1 MYRIF
6 LVEDDE
12 TIAKLVRRHLEKWDY
27 DVHVVQKF
35 DAVMS
40 EFASFDPQLVLMD
53 IGLPF
58 YNGYHWCTEIRRV
71 SKVPVVFLSSAAD
84 NMNIVMAV
92 SMGADDFIAKPFDLD
107 VLTVKIQAIIRRCY
121 DFGANNSVLE
131 HNGAMLNISDATI
144 TYDDKRLELTKN
156 ELKILQTLFDNKERI
171 VSRSLLMEKLWE
183 SDAYVDE
190 NTLSVNVNRLRKKL
204 DSIGLESF
212 IVTKKGLGYRL
223 GWEVMA
229 KIQNKPHL
237 TNFIKQNYIWIL
249 MIVTMSCIHLLYM
262 YLIGARKQ
270 DLVYAAVLDAIL
282 LLITVLVGFFRY
294 SSKVKALSNALKRPV
309 EEQAQLPEATDDVE
323 ILYHG
328 LLENQSI
335 ARSESESSAAIRQSQ
350 MRDYYSMWVHQI
362 KTPISAM
369 KLLLEAEREE
379 LGQLICDDEQSQCQT
394 ADRTGG
400 NIGAAGLNAA
410 LKQQAVLT
418 ELSDNMDSLE
428 DELFRIEEYVSMA
441 LQYQRV
447 SSTENDFVLEKVS
460 VDGVIRDTIK
470 KYAKI
475 MIRRHIGINYSGT
488 GQKVYTDGKW
498 LAFMLEQILS
508 NAIKYTPH
516 GVVTIETAEEK
527 DRFFITIKD
536 TGIGIK
542 AEDLPRVFEKGYT
555 GYNGHADKKATGIGL
570 YLCRQMADKL
580 GHTIRMESEIGK
592 GTKVWI
598 GFDLDYADV
607 RD

>member
-1 MYRIF
+1 M
-6 LVEDDE
+6 
-12 TIAKLVRRHLEKWDY
+12 
-27 DVHVVQKF
+27 
-35 DAVMS
+35 
-40 EFASFDPQLVLMD
+40 
-53 IGLPF
+53 
-58 YNGYHWCTEIRRV
+58 
-71 SKVPVVFLSSAAD
+71 
-84 NMNIVMAV
+84 
-92 SMGADDFIAKPFDLD
+92 
-107 VLTVKIQAIIRRCY
+107 
-121 DFGANNSVLE
+121 
-131 HNGAMLNISDATI
+131 
-144 TYDDKRLELTKN
+144 
-156 ELKILQTLFDNKERI
+156 
-171 VSRSLLMEKLWE
+171 
-183 SDAYVDE
+183 
-190 NTLSVNVNRLRKKL
+190 
-204 DSIGLESF
+204 
-212 IVTKKGLGYRL
+212 
-223 GWEVMA
+223 
-229 KIQNKPHL
+229 
-237 TNFIKQNYIWIL
+237 
-249 MIVTMSCIHLLYM
+249 
-262 YLIGARKQ
+262 
-270 DLVYAAVLDAIL
+270 
-282 LLITVLVGFFRY
+282 
-294 SSKVKALSNALKRPV
+294 
-309 EEQAQLPEATDDVE
+309 
-323 ILYHG
+323 
-328 LLENQSI
+328 
-335 ARSESESSAAIRQSQ
+335 
-350 MRDYYSMWVHQI
+350 VHQI

-379 LGQLICDDEQSQCQT
+379 LGQLICDDEQSQCHIGNM
-394 ADRTGG
+394 TGG

-418 ELSDNMDSLE
+418 ELSDNMDSFE

-488 GQKVYTDGKW
+488 GQEVYTDGKW

-598 GFDLDYADV
+598 GFDLDYADT

>member
-1 MYRIF
+1 
-6 LVEDDE
+6 
-12 TIAKLVRRHLEKWDY
+12 
-27 DVHVVQKF
+27 
-35 DAVMS
+35 
-40 EFASFDPQLVLMD
+40 
-53 IGLPF
+53 
-58 YNGYHWCTEIRRV
+58 
-71 SKVPVVFLSSAAD
+71 
-84 NMNIVMAV
+84 
-92 SMGADDFIAKPFDLD
+92 
-107 VLTVKIQAIIRRCY
+107 
-121 DFGANNSVLE
+121 
-131 HNGAMLNISDATI
+131 
-144 TYDDKRLELTKN
+144 
-156 ELKILQTLFDNKERI
+156 
-171 VSRSLLMEKLWE
+171 
-183 SDAYVDE
+183 
-190 NTLSVNVNRLRKKL
+190 
-204 DSIGLESF
+204 
-212 IVTKKGLGYRL
+212 
-223 GWEVMA
+223 
-229 KIQNKPHL
+229 
-237 TNFIKQNYIWIL
+237 

-270 DLVYAAVLDAIL
+270 DVVYAAVLDAMIII
-282 LLITVLVGFFRY
+282 ITVLAGFWGY
-294 SSKVKALSNALKRPV
+294 SSKVKALSNALERPV
-309 EEQAQLPEATDDVE
+309 EEQAQLPEAADDVE
-323 ILYHG
+323 MLYHR

-379 LGQLICDDEQSQCQT
+379 LGQLMCDDEQSQC
-394 ADRTGG
+394 
-400 NIGAAGLNAA
+400 L
-410 LKQQAVLT
+410 
-418 ELSDNMDSLE
+418 LSDNMDSFE

-475 MIRRHIGINYSGT
+475 MIRRHIGMNYSGT
-488 GQKVYTDGKW
+488 VQEVYTDGKW
-498 LAFMLEQILS
+498 LAFILEQLLS
-508 NAIKYTPH
+508 NAIKYTPQ
-516 GVVTIETAEEK
+516 GGVTIETAEEK

-598 GFDLDYADV
+598 GFDLDYADT

>member
-1 MYRIF
+1 
-6 LVEDDE
+6 
-12 TIAKLVRRHLEKWDY
+12 
-27 DVHVVQKF
+27 
-35 DAVMS
+35 
-40 EFASFDPQLVLMD
+40 
-53 IGLPF
+53 
-58 YNGYHWCTEIRRV
+58 
-71 SKVPVVFLSSAAD
+71 
-84 NMNIVMAV
+84 
-92 SMGADDFIAKPFDLD
+92 
-107 VLTVKIQAIIRRCY
+107 
-121 DFGANNSVLE
+121 
-131 HNGAMLNISDATI
+131 
-144 TYDDKRLELTKN
+144 
-156 ELKILQTLFDNKERI
+156 
-171 VSRSLLMEKLWE
+171 
-183 SDAYVDE
+183 
-190 NTLSVNVNRLRKKL
+190 
-204 DSIGLESF
+204 
-212 IVTKKGLGYRL
+212 
-223 GWEVMA
+223 MA

-262 YLIGARKQ
+262 YLIGASKQ
-270 DLVYAAVLDAIL
+270 DVVYAAVLDAIL

-294 SSKVKALSNALKRPV
+294 SSKVKALSNALERPV

-323 ILYHG
+323 MLYHR

-335 ARSESESSAAIRQSQ
+335 ARNESESSAAIRQSQ

-379 LGQLICDDEQSQCQT
+379 LGQLMCDDEQSQC
-394 ADRTGG
+394 
-400 NIGAAGLNAA
+400 L
-410 LKQQAVLT
+410 
-418 ELSDNMDSLE
+418 LSDNMDSFE

-470 KYAKI
+470 KYAKV
-475 MIRRHIGINYSGT
+475 MIRRHIGMNYSGT
-488 GQKVYTDGKW
+488 VQEVYTDGKW

-508 NAIKYTPH
+508 NAIKYTPQ

-598 GFDLDYADV
+598 GVDLDYADT

>member
-1 MYRIF
+1 
-6 LVEDDE
+6 
-12 TIAKLVRRHLEKWDY
+12 
-27 DVHVVQKF
+27 
-35 DAVMS
+35 
-40 EFASFDPQLVLMD
+40 
-53 IGLPF
+53 
-58 YNGYHWCTEIRRV
+58 
-71 SKVPVVFLSSAAD
+71 
-84 NMNIVMAV
+84 
-92 SMGADDFIAKPFDLD
+92 
-107 VLTVKIQAIIRRCY
+107 
-121 DFGANNSVLE
+121 
-131 HNGAMLNISDATI
+131 
-144 TYDDKRLELTKN
+144 
-156 ELKILQTLFDNKERI
+156 
-171 VSRSLLMEKLWE
+171 
-183 SDAYVDE
+183 
-190 NTLSVNVNRLRKKL
+190 
-204 DSIGLESF
+204 
-212 IVTKKGLGYRL
+212 
-223 GWEVMA
+223 MA
-229 KIQNKPHL
+229 KTQNKPHL

-270 DLVYAAVLDAIL
+270 DVVYAAVLDAMIII
-282 LLITVLVGFFRY
+282 ITVLAGFLGY
-294 SSKVKALSNALKRPV
+294 SSKVKALSNALERPV
-309 EEQAQLPEATDDVE
+309 EEQAQLPEAADDVE
-323 ILYHG
+323 MLYHR

-379 LGQLICDDEQSQCQT
+379 LGQLICDDEQSQC
-394 ADRTGG
+394 
-400 NIGAAGLNAA
+400 L
-410 LKQQAVLT
+410 
-418 ELSDNMDSLE
+418 LSDNMDSFE

-475 MIRRHIGINYSGT
+475 MIRRHIGMNYSGT
-488 GQKVYTDGKW
+488 VQEVYTDGKW
-498 LAFMLEQILS
+498 LAFILEQLLS
-508 NAIKYTPH
+508 NAIKYTPQ

-542 AEDLPRVFEKGYT
+542 AEDLTRVFEKGYT

-598 GFDLDYADV
+598 GFDLDYSDV

>member
-1 MYRIF
+1 
-6 LVEDDE
+6 
-12 TIAKLVRRHLEKWDY
+12 
-27 DVHVVQKF
+27 
-35 DAVMS
+35 
-40 EFASFDPQLVLMD
+40 
-53 IGLPF
+53 
-58 YNGYHWCTEIRRV
+58 
-71 SKVPVVFLSSAAD
+71 
-84 NMNIVMAV
+84 
-92 SMGADDFIAKPFDLD
+92 
-107 VLTVKIQAIIRRCY
+107 
-121 DFGANNSVLE
+121 
-131 HNGAMLNISDATI
+131 
-144 TYDDKRLELTKN
+144 
-156 ELKILQTLFDNKERI
+156 
-171 VSRSLLMEKLWE
+171 
-183 SDAYVDE
+183 
-190 NTLSVNVNRLRKKL
+190 
-204 DSIGLESF
+204 
-212 IVTKKGLGYRL
+212 
-223 GWEVMA
+223 MA
-229 KIQNKPHL
+229 KTQNKPHL

-270 DLVYAAVLDAIL
+270 DVVYAAVLDAMIII
-282 LLITVLVGFFRY
+282 ITVLAGFLGY
-294 SSKVKALSNALKRPV
+294 SSKVKALSNALERPV
-309 EEQAQLPEATDDVE
+309 EEQAQLPEAADDVE
-323 ILYHG
+323 MLYHR

-335 ARSESESSAAIRQSQ
+335 ARCESERSAAIRQSQ

-379 LGQLICDDEQSQCQT
+379 LGQLICDDEQSQC
-394 ADRTGG
+394 
-400 NIGAAGLNAA
+400 L
-410 LKQQAVLT
+410 LP
-418 ELSDNMDSLE
+418 DNMDSFE

-475 MIRRHIGINYSGT
+475 MIRRHIGMNYSGT
-488 GQKVYTDGKW
+488 GQEVYTDGKW

-508 NAIKYTPH
+508 NAIKYTPQ
-516 GVVTIETAEEK
+516 GFVTIETAEEK

-598 GFDLDYADV
+598 GFDLDYADT

>member
-1 MYRIF
+1 
-6 LVEDDE
+6 
-12 TIAKLVRRHLEKWDY
+12 
-27 DVHVVQKF
+27 
-35 DAVMS
+35 
-40 EFASFDPQLVLMD
+40 
-53 IGLPF
+53 
-58 YNGYHWCTEIRRV
+58 
-71 SKVPVVFLSSAAD
+71 
-84 NMNIVMAV
+84 
-92 SMGADDFIAKPFDLD
+92 
-107 VLTVKIQAIIRRCY
+107 
-121 DFGANNSVLE
+121 
-131 HNGAMLNISDATI
+131 
-144 TYDDKRLELTKN
+144 
-156 ELKILQTLFDNKERI
+156 
-171 VSRSLLMEKLWE
+171 
-183 SDAYVDE
+183 
-190 NTLSVNVNRLRKKL
+190 
-204 DSIGLESF
+204 
-212 IVTKKGLGYRL
+212 
-223 GWEVMA
+223 
-229 KIQNKPHL
+229 
-237 TNFIKQNYIWIL
+237 

-270 DLVYAAVLDAIL
+270 DVVYAAVLDAIL

-309 EEQAQLPEATDDVE
+309 EERAQLPEATDDVE
-323 ILYHG
+323 ILYHR

-379 LGQLICDDEQSQCQT
+379 LGLLICDEEQSQY
-394 ADRTGG
+394 
-400 NIGAAGLNAA
+400 L
-410 LKQQAVLT
+410 
-418 ELSDNMDSLE
+418 LSDNMDSFE

-475 MIRRHIGINYSGT
+475 MIRRHIGMNYSGT
-488 GQKVYTDGKW
+488 VQEVYTDGKW
-498 LAFMLEQILS
+498 LAFILEQLLS
-508 NAIKYTPH
+508 NAIKYTPQ
-516 GVVTIETAEEK
+516 GFVKIETAK
-527 DRFFITIKD
+527 KANLFFITIKD

-580 GHTIRMESEIGK
+580 GHTIRIESEIGK

-598 GFDLDYADV
+598 GFDLDYADT

>member
-1 MYRIF
+1 
-6 LVEDDE
+6 
-12 TIAKLVRRHLEKWDY
+12 
-27 DVHVVQKF
+27 
-35 DAVMS
+35 
-40 EFASFDPQLVLMD
+40 
-53 IGLPF
+53 
-58 YNGYHWCTEIRRV
+58 
-71 SKVPVVFLSSAAD
+71 
-84 NMNIVMAV
+84 
-92 SMGADDFIAKPFDLD
+92 
-107 VLTVKIQAIIRRCY
+107 
-121 DFGANNSVLE
+121 
-131 HNGAMLNISDATI
+131 
-144 TYDDKRLELTKN
+144 
-156 ELKILQTLFDNKERI
+156 
-171 VSRSLLMEKLWE
+171 
-183 SDAYVDE
+183 
-190 NTLSVNVNRLRKKL
+190 
-204 DSIGLESF
+204 
-212 IVTKKGLGYRL
+212 
-223 GWEVMA
+223 
-229 KIQNKPHL
+229 
-237 TNFIKQNYIWIL
+237 

-323 ILYHG
+323 ILYHR

-369 KLLLEAEREE
+369 KLLLEVEREE
-379 LGQLICDDEQSQCQT
+379 LGQLICDDEQSQY
-394 ADRTGG
+394 
-400 NIGAAGLNAA
+400 L
-410 LKQQAVLT
+410 
-418 ELSDNMDSLE
+418 LSDNMDSFE

-488 GQKVYTDGKW
+488 GQEVYTDGKW

-508 NAIKYTPH
+508 NAIKYTPQ

-527 DRFFITIKD
+527 DRFFITVKD

-580 GHTIRMESEIGK
+580 GHTIRMESELGK
-592 GTKVWI
+592 GTKVWV
-598 GFDLDYADV
+598 GFDLDYADT

>member
-1 MYRIF
+1 
-6 LVEDDE
+6 
-12 TIAKLVRRHLEKWDY
+12 
-27 DVHVVQKF
+27 
-35 DAVMS
+35 
-40 EFASFDPQLVLMD
+40 
-53 IGLPF
+53 
-58 YNGYHWCTEIRRV
+58 
-71 SKVPVVFLSSAAD
+71 
-84 NMNIVMAV
+84 
-92 SMGADDFIAKPFDLD
+92 
-107 VLTVKIQAIIRRCY
+107 
-121 DFGANNSVLE
+121 
-131 HNGAMLNISDATI
+131 
-144 TYDDKRLELTKN
+144 
-156 ELKILQTLFDNKERI
+156 
-171 VSRSLLMEKLWE
+171 
-183 SDAYVDE
+183 
-190 NTLSVNVNRLRKKL
+190 
-204 DSIGLESF
+204 
-212 IVTKKGLGYRL
+212 
-223 GWEVMA
+223 
-229 KIQNKPHL
+229 
-237 TNFIKQNYIWIL
+237 

-270 DLVYAAVLDAIL
+270 DLVYAAVIDAIL

-323 ILYHG
+323 MLYQR

-362 KTPISAM
+362 KAPISAM

-379 LGQLICDDEQSQCQT
+379 LGLLICDEE
-394 ADRTGG
+394 
-400 NIGAAGLNAA
+400 
-410 LKQQAVLT
+410 QQASLK
-418 ELSDNMDSLE
+418 ELSDNVASFE

-488 GQKVYTDGKW
+488 GQEVYTDGKW

-508 NAIKYTPH
+508 NAIKYTPQ

-527 DRFFITIKD
+527 ERFFITIKD

-598 GFDLDYADV
+598 GFDLDYSDV

>member
-1 MYRIF
+1 
-6 LVEDDE
+6 
-12 TIAKLVRRHLEKWDY
+12 
-27 DVHVVQKF
+27 
-35 DAVMS
+35 
-40 EFASFDPQLVLMD
+40 
-53 IGLPF
+53 
-58 YNGYHWCTEIRRV
+58 
-71 SKVPVVFLSSAAD
+71 
-84 NMNIVMAV
+84 
-92 SMGADDFIAKPFDLD
+92 
-107 VLTVKIQAIIRRCY
+107 
-121 DFGANNSVLE
+121 
-131 HNGAMLNISDATI
+131 
-144 TYDDKRLELTKN
+144 
-156 ELKILQTLFDNKERI
+156 
-171 VSRSLLMEKLWE
+171 
-183 SDAYVDE
+183 
-190 NTLSVNVNRLRKKL
+190 
-204 DSIGLESF
+204 
-212 IVTKKGLGYRL
+212 
-223 GWEVMA
+223 
-229 KIQNKPHL
+229 
-237 TNFIKQNYIWIL
+237 
-249 MIVTMSCIHLLYM
+249 MIVTMLCIHLLYM

-270 DLVYAAVLDAIL
+270 DVVYAAVLDAIL

-294 SSKVKALSNALKRPV
+294 RSKVKALSNALKRPV

-323 ILYHG
+323 ILYHR

-335 ARSESESSAAIRQSQ
+335 ARSESESSAAVRQSR

-379 LGQLICDDEQSQCQT
+379 LGQLMCDEE
-394 ADRTGG
+394 
-400 NIGAAGLNAA
+400 
-410 LKQQAVLT
+410 QQAAFK
-418 ELSDNMDSLE
+418 ELSDNLDSFE

-460 VDGVIRDTIK
+460 LDGVIRDTIK

-488 GQKVYTDGKW
+488 KKQVYTDEKW
-498 LAFMLEQILS
+498 LAFILEQILS
-508 NAIKYTPH
+508 NAIKYTPQ
-516 GVVTIETAEEK
+516 GFVTIETAEEK

-598 GFDLDYADV
+598 GFDLDYADT

>member
-1 MYRIF
+1 
-6 LVEDDE
+6 
-12 TIAKLVRRHLEKWDY
+12 
-27 DVHVVQKF
+27 
-35 DAVMS
+35 
-40 EFASFDPQLVLMD
+40 
-53 IGLPF
+53 
-58 YNGYHWCTEIRRV
+58 
-71 SKVPVVFLSSAAD
+71 
-84 NMNIVMAV
+84 
-92 SMGADDFIAKPFDLD
+92 
-107 VLTVKIQAIIRRCY
+107 
-121 DFGANNSVLE
+121 
-131 HNGAMLNISDATI
+131 
-144 TYDDKRLELTKN
+144 
-156 ELKILQTLFDNKERI
+156 
-171 VSRSLLMEKLWE
+171 
-183 SDAYVDE
+183 
-190 NTLSVNVNRLRKKL
+190 
-204 DSIGLESF
+204 
-212 IVTKKGLGYRL
+212 
-223 GWEVMA
+223 MA

-323 ILYHG
+323 MLYHR

-379 LGQLICDDEQSQCQT
+379 LGQLICDDEQSQC
-394 ADRTGG
+394 
-400 NIGAAGLNAA
+400 L
-410 LKQQAVLT
+410 
-418 ELSDNMDSLE
+418 LSDNMDSFE

-475 MIRRHIGINYSGT
+475 MIRRHIGMNYSGT
-488 GQKVYTDGKW
+488 VQEVYTDGKW
-498 LAFMLEQILS
+498 LAFILEQLLS
-508 NAIKYTPH
+508 NAIKYTPQ
-516 GVVTIETAEEK
+516 GFVKIETAK
-527 DRFFITIKD
+527 KANLFFITIKD

-580 GHTIRMESEIGK
+580 GHTIRIESEIGK

-598 GFDLDYADV
+598 GFDLDYADT

>member
-1 MYRIF
+1 
-6 LVEDDE
+6 
-12 TIAKLVRRHLEKWDY
+12 
-27 DVHVVQKF
+27 
-35 DAVMS
+35 
-40 EFASFDPQLVLMD
+40 
-53 IGLPF
+53 
-58 YNGYHWCTEIRRV
+58 
-71 SKVPVVFLSSAAD
+71 
-84 NMNIVMAV
+84 
-92 SMGADDFIAKPFDLD
+92 
-107 VLTVKIQAIIRRCY
+107 
-121 DFGANNSVLE
+121 
-131 HNGAMLNISDATI
+131 
-144 TYDDKRLELTKN
+144 
-156 ELKILQTLFDNKERI
+156 
-171 VSRSLLMEKLWE
+171 
-183 SDAYVDE
+183 
-190 NTLSVNVNRLRKKL
+190 
-204 DSIGLESF
+204 
-212 IVTKKGLGYRL
+212 
-223 GWEVMA
+223 MA

-294 SSKVKALSNALKRPV
+294 SSKVKALSNALKRLV
-309 EEQAQLPEATDDVE
+309 EEQAQLPEAADDVE
-323 ILYHG
+323 ILYHR

-379 LGQLICDDEQSQCQT
+379 LGQLMCDDEQSQC
-394 ADRTGG
+394 
-400 NIGAAGLNAA
+400 L
-410 LKQQAVLT
+410 
-418 ELSDNMDSLE
+418 LSDNMDSFE

-475 MIRRHIGINYSGT
+475 MIRRHIGMNYSGT
-488 GQKVYTDGKW
+488 AQEVYTDGKW

-508 NAIKYTPH
+508 NAIKYTPQ

-527 DRFFITIKD
+527 YRFFITIKD

-598 GFDLDYADV
+598 GFDLDYADT

>member
-1 MYRIF
+1 
-6 LVEDDE
+6 
-12 TIAKLVRRHLEKWDY
+12 
-27 DVHVVQKF
+27 
-35 DAVMS
+35 
-40 EFASFDPQLVLMD
+40 
-53 IGLPF
+53 
-58 YNGYHWCTEIRRV
+58 
-71 SKVPVVFLSSAAD
+71 
-84 NMNIVMAV
+84 
-92 SMGADDFIAKPFDLD
+92 
-107 VLTVKIQAIIRRCY
+107 
-121 DFGANNSVLE
+121 
-131 HNGAMLNISDATI
+131 
-144 TYDDKRLELTKN
+144 
-156 ELKILQTLFDNKERI
+156 
-171 VSRSLLMEKLWE
+171 
-183 SDAYVDE
+183 
-190 NTLSVNVNRLRKKL
+190 
-204 DSIGLESF
+204 
-212 IVTKKGLGYRL
+212 
-223 GWEVMA
+223 MA

-270 DLVYAAVLDAIL
+270 DVVYAAALDAIL

-323 ILYHG
+323 MLYQR

-335 ARSESESSAAIRQSQ
+335 ARSGSESSAAIRQSQ

-369 KLLLEAEREE
+369 KLLLEVEREE
-379 LGQLICDDEQSQCQT
+379 LGQLICDDEQSQY
-394 ADRTGG
+394 
-400 NIGAAGLNAA
+400 L
-410 LKQQAVLT
+410 
-418 ELSDNMDSLE
+418 LSDNMDSFE

-488 GQKVYTDGKW
+488 GQEVYTDGKW

-508 NAIKYTPH
+508 NAIKYTPQ
-516 GVVTIETAEEK
+516 GFVTIETAEEK

-598 GFDLDYADV
+598 GFDLDYADT

>member
-1 MYRIF
+1 
-6 LVEDDE
+6 
-12 TIAKLVRRHLEKWDY
+12 
-27 DVHVVQKF
+27 
-35 DAVMS
+35 
-40 EFASFDPQLVLMD
+40 
-53 IGLPF
+53 
-58 YNGYHWCTEIRRV
+58 
-71 SKVPVVFLSSAAD
+71 
-84 NMNIVMAV
+84 
-92 SMGADDFIAKPFDLD
+92 
-107 VLTVKIQAIIRRCY
+107 
-121 DFGANNSVLE
+121 
-131 HNGAMLNISDATI
+131 
-144 TYDDKRLELTKN
+144 
-156 ELKILQTLFDNKERI
+156 
-171 VSRSLLMEKLWE
+171 
-183 SDAYVDE
+183 
-190 NTLSVNVNRLRKKL
+190 
-204 DSIGLESF
+204 
-212 IVTKKGLGYRL
+212 
-223 GWEVMA
+223 
-229 KIQNKPHL
+229 
-237 TNFIKQNYIWIL
+237 

-270 DLVYAAVLDAIL
+270 DVVYAAVLDAMIII
-282 LLITVLVGFFRY
+282 ITVLAGFLGY
-294 SSKVKALSNALKRPV
+294 SSKVKALSNALERPV

-323 ILYHG
+323 MLYHR

-335 ARSESESSAAIRQSQ
+335 ARNESESSAAIRQSQ

-379 LGQLICDDEQSQCQT
+379 LGQLMCDDEQSQC
-394 ADRTGG
+394 
-400 NIGAAGLNAA
+400 L
-410 LKQQAVLT
+410 
-418 ELSDNMDSLE
+418 LSDNMDSFE

-470 KYAKI
+470 KYAKV
-475 MIRRHIGINYSGT
+475 MIRRHIGMNYSGT
-488 GQKVYTDGKW
+488 VQEVYTDGKW

-508 NAIKYTPH
+508 NAIKYTPQ
-516 GVVTIETAEEK
+516 GGVTIETAEEK

-598 GFDLDYADV
+598 GFDLDYADT

>member
-1 MYRIF
+1 M
-6 LVEDDE
+6 
-12 TIAKLVRRHLEKWDY
+12 
-27 DVHVVQKF
+27 
-35 DAVMS
+35 
-40 EFASFDPQLVLMD
+40 
-53 IGLPF
+53 
-58 YNGYHWCTEIRRV
+58 
-71 SKVPVVFLSSAAD
+71 
-84 NMNIVMAV
+84 
-92 SMGADDFIAKPFDLD
+92 
-107 VLTVKIQAIIRRCY
+107 
-121 DFGANNSVLE
+121 
-131 HNGAMLNISDATI
+131 
-144 TYDDKRLELTKN
+144 TK
-156 ELKILQTLFDNKERI
+156 T
-171 VSRSLLMEKLWE
+171 
-183 SDAYVDE
+183 
-190 NTLSVNVNRLRKKL
+190 
-204 DSIGLESF
+204 
-212 IVTKKGLGYRL
+212 
-223 GWEVMA
+223 
-229 KIQNKPHL
+229 QNKPHL

-270 DLVYAAVLDAIL
+270 DMVYAAVLDAIL

-323 ILYHG
+323 ILYHR

-369 KLLLEAEREE
+369 KLLLEVEREE
-379 LGQLICDDEQSQCQT
+379 LGQLICDDEQSQY
-394 ADRTGG
+394 
-400 NIGAAGLNAA
+400 L
-410 LKQQAVLT
+410 
-418 ELSDNMDSLE
+418 LSDNMDSFE

-460 VDGVIRDTIK
+460 LDGVIRDTIK

-488 GQKVYTDGKW
+488 KKHVYTDEKW
-498 LAFMLEQILS
+498 LAFILEQILS
-508 NAIKYTPH
+508 NAIKYTPQ
-516 GVVTIETAEEK
+516 GFVTIETAEEK

-580 GHTIRMESEIGK
+580 GHTIRMESELGK

-598 GFDLDYADV
+598 GFDLDYADT

>member
-1 MYRIF
+1 
-6 LVEDDE
+6 
-12 TIAKLVRRHLEKWDY
+12 
-27 DVHVVQKF
+27 
-35 DAVMS
+35 
-40 EFASFDPQLVLMD
+40 
-53 IGLPF
+53 
-58 YNGYHWCTEIRRV
+58 
-71 SKVPVVFLSSAAD
+71 
-84 NMNIVMAV
+84 
-92 SMGADDFIAKPFDLD
+92 
-107 VLTVKIQAIIRRCY
+107 
-121 DFGANNSVLE
+121 
-131 HNGAMLNISDATI
+131 
-144 TYDDKRLELTKN
+144 
-156 ELKILQTLFDNKERI
+156 
-171 VSRSLLMEKLWE
+171 
-183 SDAYVDE
+183 
-190 NTLSVNVNRLRKKL
+190 
-204 DSIGLESF
+204 
-212 IVTKKGLGYRL
+212 
-223 GWEVMA
+223 
-229 KIQNKPHL
+229 
-237 TNFIKQNYIWIL
+237 

-270 DLVYAAVLDAIL
+270 DLVYAAVLDAMIII
-282 LLITVLVGFFRY
+282 ITVLAGFLGY
-294 SSKVKALSNALKRPV
+294 SSKVKALSNALERPV
-309 EEQAQLPEATDDVE
+309 EEQAQLPEAADDVE
-323 ILYHG
+323 MLYHR

-379 LGQLICDDEQSQCQT
+379 LGQLICDDEQSQC
-394 ADRTGG
+394 
-400 NIGAAGLNAA
+400 L
-410 LKQQAVLT
+410 
-418 ELSDNMDSLE
+418 LSDNMDSFE

-475 MIRRHIGINYSGT
+475 MIRRHIGMNYSGT
-488 GQKVYTDGKW
+488 VQEVYTDGKW
-498 LAFMLEQILS
+498 LAFILEQLLS
-508 NAIKYTPH
+508 NAIKYTPQ

-598 GFDLDYADV
+598 GFDLDYSDV

>member
-1 MYRIF
+1 
-6 LVEDDE
+6 
-12 TIAKLVRRHLEKWDY
+12 
-27 DVHVVQKF
+27 
-35 DAVMS
+35 
-40 EFASFDPQLVLMD
+40 
-53 IGLPF
+53 
-58 YNGYHWCTEIRRV
+58 
-71 SKVPVVFLSSAAD
+71 
-84 NMNIVMAV
+84 
-92 SMGADDFIAKPFDLD
+92 
-107 VLTVKIQAIIRRCY
+107 
-121 DFGANNSVLE
+121 
-131 HNGAMLNISDATI
+131 
-144 TYDDKRLELTKN
+144 
-156 ELKILQTLFDNKERI
+156 
-171 VSRSLLMEKLWE
+171 
-183 SDAYVDE
+183 
-190 NTLSVNVNRLRKKL
+190 
-204 DSIGLESF
+204 
-212 IVTKKGLGYRL
+212 
-223 GWEVMA
+223 
-229 KIQNKPHL
+229 
-237 TNFIKQNYIWIL
+237 

-323 ILYHG
+323 ILYHR

-379 LGQLICDDEQSQCQT
+379 LGQLICDDEQSQY
-394 ADRTGG
+394 
-400 NIGAAGLNAA
+400 L
-410 LKQQAVLT
+410 
-418 ELSDNMDSLE
+418 LSDNMDSFE

-488 GQKVYTDGKW
+488 GQEVYTDGKW

-508 NAIKYTPH
+508 NAIKYTPQ

-598 GFDLDYADV
+598 GFDLDYSDV

>member
-1 MYRIF
+1 
-6 LVEDDE
+6 
-12 TIAKLVRRHLEKWDY
+12 
-27 DVHVVQKF
+27 
-35 DAVMS
+35 
-40 EFASFDPQLVLMD
+40 
-53 IGLPF
+53 
-58 YNGYHWCTEIRRV
+58 
-71 SKVPVVFLSSAAD
+71 
-84 NMNIVMAV
+84 
-92 SMGADDFIAKPFDLD
+92 
-107 VLTVKIQAIIRRCY
+107 
-121 DFGANNSVLE
+121 
-131 HNGAMLNISDATI
+131 
-144 TYDDKRLELTKN
+144 
-156 ELKILQTLFDNKERI
+156 
-171 VSRSLLMEKLWE
+171 
-183 SDAYVDE
+183 
-190 NTLSVNVNRLRKKL
+190 
-204 DSIGLESF
+204 
-212 IVTKKGLGYRL
+212 
-223 GWEVMA
+223 MA
-229 KIQNKPHL
+229 KTQNKPHL

-294 SSKVKALSNALKRPV
+294 SSKVKALSNALNRPV

-323 ILYHG
+323 MLYHR

-335 ARSESESSAAIRQSQ
+335 ARSESESGAAIRQSQ

-379 LGQLICDDEQSQCQT
+379 LGQFICDDEQSQCHIG
-394 ADRTGG
+394 DMTGG

-418 ELSDNMDSLE
+418 ELSDNMDSFE

-488 GQKVYTDGKW
+488 GQEVYTDGKW

-508 NAIKYTPH
+508 NAIKYTPK
-516 GVVTIETAEEK
+516 GSKICIRGMKCNGKAQICVE
-527 DRFFITIKD
+527 DNGP
-536 TGIGIK
+536 GIADEMKPYI
-542 AEDLPRVFEKGYT
+542 FEMFYT
-555 GYNGHADKKATGIGL
+555 GKSTIADSQRSLGL
-570 YLCRQMADKL
+570 GLSLCQSIIEAHDGRLLLTDNTPRGCIFTFTL
-580 GHTIRMESEIGK
+580 PLSEV
-592 GTKVWI
+592 T
-598 GFDLDYADV
+598 LNE
-607 RD
+607 

>member
-1 MYRIF
+1 
-6 LVEDDE
+6 
-12 TIAKLVRRHLEKWDY
+12 
-27 DVHVVQKF
+27 
-35 DAVMS
+35 
-40 EFASFDPQLVLMD
+40 
-53 IGLPF
+53 
-58 YNGYHWCTEIRRV
+58 
-71 SKVPVVFLSSAAD
+71 
-84 NMNIVMAV
+84 
-92 SMGADDFIAKPFDLD
+92 
-107 VLTVKIQAIIRRCY
+107 
-121 DFGANNSVLE
+121 
-131 HNGAMLNISDATI
+131 
-144 TYDDKRLELTKN
+144 
-156 ELKILQTLFDNKERI
+156 
-171 VSRSLLMEKLWE
+171 
-183 SDAYVDE
+183 
-190 NTLSVNVNRLRKKL
+190 
-204 DSIGLESF
+204 
-212 IVTKKGLGYRL
+212 
-223 GWEVMA
+223 MA
-229 KIQNKPHL
+229 KTQNKPHL

-270 DLVYAAVLDAIL
+270 DVVYAAVLDAIL

-323 ILYHG
+323 ILYHR

-335 ARSESESSAAIRQSQ
+335 ARSESESSAAVRQSR

-379 LGQLICDDEQSQCQT
+379 LGQLMCDEE
-394 ADRTGG
+394 
-400 NIGAAGLNAA
+400 
-410 LKQQAVLT
+410 QQAAFK
-418 ELSDNMDSLE
+418 ELSDNLDSFE
-428 DELFRIEEYVSMA
+428 DELFRIEEYVSMV

-460 VDGVIRDTIK
+460 LDGVIRDTIK

-488 GQKVYTDGKW
+488 KKQVYTDEKW
-498 LAFMLEQILS
+498 LAFILEQILS
-508 NAIKYTPH
+508 NAIKYTPK
-516 GVVTIETAEEK
+516 GFVTIETTEEK

-542 AEDLPRVFEKGYT
+542 AEDLSRVFEKGYT

-580 GHTIRMESEIGK
+580 GHTIRMESELGK

-598 GFDLDYADV
+598 GFNLDYADT

>member
-1 MYRIF
+1 
-6 LVEDDE
+6 
-12 TIAKLVRRHLEKWDY
+12 
-27 DVHVVQKF
+27 
-35 DAVMS
+35 
-40 EFASFDPQLVLMD
+40 
-53 IGLPF
+53 
-58 YNGYHWCTEIRRV
+58 
-71 SKVPVVFLSSAAD
+71 
-84 NMNIVMAV
+84 
-92 SMGADDFIAKPFDLD
+92 
-107 VLTVKIQAIIRRCY
+107 
-121 DFGANNSVLE
+121 
-131 HNGAMLNISDATI
+131 
-144 TYDDKRLELTKN
+144 
-156 ELKILQTLFDNKERI
+156 
-171 VSRSLLMEKLWE
+171 
-183 SDAYVDE
+183 
-190 NTLSVNVNRLRKKL
+190 
-204 DSIGLESF
+204 
-212 IVTKKGLGYRL
+212 
-223 GWEVMA
+223 
-229 KIQNKPHL
+229 
-237 TNFIKQNYIWIL
+237 

-270 DLVYAAVLDAIL
+270 DVVYAAVLDAIL

-294 SSKVKALSNALKRPV
+294 SSKVKALSNALERPV

-323 ILYHG
+323 MLYQR

-369 KLLLEAEREE
+369 KLLLEVEREE
-379 LGQLICDDEQSQCQT
+379 LGQLICDDEQSQY
-394 ADRTGG
+394 
-400 NIGAAGLNAA
+400 L
-410 LKQQAVLT
+410 
-418 ELSDNMDSLE
+418 LSDNMDSFE

-460 VDGVIRDTIK
+460 VDGVIRDAIK

-488 GQKVYTDGKW
+488 GQEVYTDGKW

-508 NAIKYTPH
+508 NAIKYTPQ
-516 GVVTIETAEEK
+516 GFVTIETAEEK

-598 GFDLDYADV
+598 GFDLDFADT

>member
-1 MYRIF
+1 M
-6 LVEDDE
+6 
-12 TIAKLVRRHLEKWDY
+12 
-27 DVHVVQKF
+27 
-35 DAVMS
+35 
-40 EFASFDPQLVLMD
+40 
-53 IGLPF
+53 
-58 YNGYHWCTEIRRV
+58 
-71 SKVPVVFLSSAAD
+71 
-84 NMNIVMAV
+84 
-92 SMGADDFIAKPFDLD
+92 
-107 VLTVKIQAIIRRCY
+107 II
-121 DFGANNSVLE
+121 
-131 HNGAMLNISDATI
+131 
-144 TYDDKRLELTKN
+144 
-156 ELKILQTLFDNKERI
+156 
-171 VSRSLLMEKLWE
+171 
-183 SDAYVDE
+183 
-190 NTLSVNVNRLRKKL
+190 
-204 DSIGLESF
+204 
-212 IVTKKGLGYRL
+212 
-223 GWEVMA
+223 
-229 KIQNKPHL
+229 
-237 TNFIKQNYIWIL
+237 
-249 MIVTMSCIHLLYM
+249 TMSCIHLLYM

-270 DLVYAAVLDAIL
+270 DVVYAAVLDAIL

-323 ILYHG
+323 MLYQR

-369 KLLLEAEREE
+369 KLLLEVEREE
-379 LGQLICDDEQSQCQT
+379 LGLLICDDEQSQY
-394 ADRTGG
+394 
-400 NIGAAGLNAA
+400 L
-410 LKQQAVLT
+410 
-418 ELSDNMDSLE
+418 LSDNMDSFE

-488 GQKVYTDGKW
+488 GQEVYTDGKW

-508 NAIKYTPH
+508 NAIKYTPQ

-527 DRFFITIKD
+527 DRFFVTIKD

-598 GFDLDYADV
+598 GFDLDYADT

>member
-1 MYRIF
+1 
-6 LVEDDE
+6 
-12 TIAKLVRRHLEKWDY
+12 
-27 DVHVVQKF
+27 
-35 DAVMS
+35 
-40 EFASFDPQLVLMD
+40 
-53 IGLPF
+53 
-58 YNGYHWCTEIRRV
+58 
-71 SKVPVVFLSSAAD
+71 
-84 NMNIVMAV
+84 
-92 SMGADDFIAKPFDLD
+92 
-107 VLTVKIQAIIRRCY
+107 
-121 DFGANNSVLE
+121 
-131 HNGAMLNISDATI
+131 
-144 TYDDKRLELTKN
+144 
-156 ELKILQTLFDNKERI
+156 
-171 VSRSLLMEKLWE
+171 
-183 SDAYVDE
+183 
-190 NTLSVNVNRLRKKL
+190 
-204 DSIGLESF
+204 
-212 IVTKKGLGYRL
+212 
-223 GWEVMA
+223 
-229 KIQNKPHL
+229 
-237 TNFIKQNYIWIL
+237 

-323 ILYHG
+323 ILYHR

-335 ARSESESSAAIRQSQ
+335 ARSESESSAAIRQSR

-379 LGQLICDDEQSQCQT
+379 LGLLICDEE
-394 ADRTGG
+394 
-400 NIGAAGLNAA
+400 
-410 LKQQAVLT
+410 QQASLK
-418 ELSDNMDSLE
+418 ELSDNVASFE

-460 VDGVIRDTIK
+460 LDGVIRDTIK
-470 KYAKI
+470 KYAKV

-488 GQKVYTDGKW
+488 GQEVYTDEKW

-508 NAIKYTPH
+508 NAIKYTPQ

-598 GFDLDYADV
+598 GFDLDYADT

>member
-1 MYRIF
+1 
-6 LVEDDE
+6 
-12 TIAKLVRRHLEKWDY
+12 
-27 DVHVVQKF
+27 
-35 DAVMS
+35 
-40 EFASFDPQLVLMD
+40 
-53 IGLPF
+53 
-58 YNGYHWCTEIRRV
+58 
-71 SKVPVVFLSSAAD
+71 
-84 NMNIVMAV
+84 
-92 SMGADDFIAKPFDLD
+92 
-107 VLTVKIQAIIRRCY
+107 
-121 DFGANNSVLE
+121 
-131 HNGAMLNISDATI
+131 
-144 TYDDKRLELTKN
+144 
-156 ELKILQTLFDNKERI
+156 
-171 VSRSLLMEKLWE
+171 
-183 SDAYVDE
+183 
-190 NTLSVNVNRLRKKL
+190 
-204 DSIGLESF
+204 
-212 IVTKKGLGYRL
+212 
-223 GWEVMA
+223 
-229 KIQNKPHL
+229 
-237 TNFIKQNYIWIL
+237 

-309 EEQAQLPEATDDVE
+309 GEQAQLPEATGDVE
-323 ILYHG
+323 MLYHR

-379 LGQLICDDEQSQCQT
+379 LGQLICDDEQSQY
-394 ADRTGG
+394 
-400 NIGAAGLNAA
+400 L
-410 LKQQAVLT
+410 
-418 ELSDNMDSLE
+418 LSDNMDSFE

-488 GQKVYTDGKW
+488 GQEVYTDGKW

-508 NAIKYTPH
+508 NAIKYTPQ
-516 GVVTIETAEEK
+516 GFVTIETAEEK

-598 GFDLDYADV
+598 GFDLDYSDV

>member
-1 MYRIF
+1 
-6 LVEDDE
+6 
-12 TIAKLVRRHLEKWDY
+12 
-27 DVHVVQKF
+27 
-35 DAVMS
+35 
-40 EFASFDPQLVLMD
+40 
-53 IGLPF
+53 
-58 YNGYHWCTEIRRV
+58 
-71 SKVPVVFLSSAAD
+71 
-84 NMNIVMAV
+84 
-92 SMGADDFIAKPFDLD
+92 
-107 VLTVKIQAIIRRCY
+107 
-121 DFGANNSVLE
+121 
-131 HNGAMLNISDATI
+131 
-144 TYDDKRLELTKN
+144 
-156 ELKILQTLFDNKERI
+156 
-171 VSRSLLMEKLWE
+171 
-183 SDAYVDE
+183 
-190 NTLSVNVNRLRKKL
+190 
-204 DSIGLESF
+204 
-212 IVTKKGLGYRL
+212 
-223 GWEVMA
+223 MA
-229 KIQNKPHL
+229 KTQNKPHL

-270 DLVYAAVLDAIL
+270 DVVYAAVLDAIL

-323 ILYHG
+323 MLYQR

-369 KLLLEAEREE
+369 KLLLEVEREE
-379 LGQLICDDEQSQCQT
+379 LGQLICDDEQSQY
-394 ADRTGG
+394 
-400 NIGAAGLNAA
+400 L
-410 LKQQAVLT
+410 
-418 ELSDNMDSLE
+418 LSDNMDSFE

-488 GQKVYTDGKW
+488 GQEVYTDGKW

-508 NAIKYTPH
+508 NAIKYTPQ

-527 DRFFITIKD
+527 DRFFVTIKD

-555 GYNGHADKKATGIGL
+555 GYNGHADKKATGIRL

-598 GFDLDYADV
+598 GFDLDYADT

>member
-1 MYRIF
+1 
-6 LVEDDE
+6 
-12 TIAKLVRRHLEKWDY
+12 
-27 DVHVVQKF
+27 
-35 DAVMS
+35 
-40 EFASFDPQLVLMD
+40 
-53 IGLPF
+53 
-58 YNGYHWCTEIRRV
+58 
-71 SKVPVVFLSSAAD
+71 
-84 NMNIVMAV
+84 
-92 SMGADDFIAKPFDLD
+92 
-107 VLTVKIQAIIRRCY
+107 
-121 DFGANNSVLE
+121 
-131 HNGAMLNISDATI
+131 
-144 TYDDKRLELTKN
+144 
-156 ELKILQTLFDNKERI
+156 
-171 VSRSLLMEKLWE
+171 
-183 SDAYVDE
+183 
-190 NTLSVNVNRLRKKL
+190 
-204 DSIGLESF
+204 
-212 IVTKKGLGYRL
+212 
-223 GWEVMA
+223 MA
-229 KIQNKPHL
+229 KTQNKPHL

-309 EEQAQLPEATDDVE
+309 GEQAQLPEATGDVE
-323 ILYHG
+323 ILYHR

-379 LGQLICDDEQSQCQT
+379 LGQLICDDEQSQY
-394 ADRTGG
+394 
-400 NIGAAGLNAA
+400 L
-410 LKQQAVLT
+410 
-418 ELSDNMDSLE
+418 LSDNMDSFE

-475 MIRRHIGINYSGT
+475 MIRSHIGINYSGT
-488 GQKVYTDGKW
+488 GQEVYTDGKW

-508 NAIKYTPH
+508 NAIKYTPQ
-516 GVVTIETAEEK
+516 GFVTIETAEEK

-598 GFDLDYADV
+598 GFDLDYADT

>member
-1 MYRIF
+1 
-6 LVEDDE
+6 
-12 TIAKLVRRHLEKWDY
+12 
-27 DVHVVQKF
+27 
-35 DAVMS
+35 
-40 EFASFDPQLVLMD
+40 
-53 IGLPF
+53 
-58 YNGYHWCTEIRRV
+58 
-71 SKVPVVFLSSAAD
+71 
-84 NMNIVMAV
+84 
-92 SMGADDFIAKPFDLD
+92 
-107 VLTVKIQAIIRRCY
+107 
-121 DFGANNSVLE
+121 
-131 HNGAMLNISDATI
+131 
-144 TYDDKRLELTKN
+144 
-156 ELKILQTLFDNKERI
+156 
-171 VSRSLLMEKLWE
+171 
-183 SDAYVDE
+183 
-190 NTLSVNVNRLRKKL
+190 
-204 DSIGLESF
+204 
-212 IVTKKGLGYRL
+212 
-223 GWEVMA
+223 MA
-229 KIQNKPHL
+229 KTQNKLHL

-270 DLVYAAVLDAIL
+270 DVVYAAVLDAIL

-323 ILYHG
+323 ILYHR

-379 LGQLICDDEQSQCQT
+379 LGQLMCDDEQSQC
-394 ADRTGG
+394 
-400 NIGAAGLNAA
+400 L
-410 LKQQAVLT
+410 
-418 ELSDNMDSLE
+418 LSDNMDSFE

-475 MIRRHIGINYSGT
+475 MIRRHIGMNYSGT
-488 GQKVYTDGKW
+488 AQEVYTDGKW

-508 NAIKYTPH
+508 NAIKYTPQ

-527 DRFFITIKD
+527 YRFFITIKD

-598 GFDLDYADV
+598 GFDLDYADT

>member
-1 MYRIF
+1 
-6 LVEDDE
+6 
-12 TIAKLVRRHLEKWDY
+12 
-27 DVHVVQKF
+27 
-35 DAVMS
+35 
-40 EFASFDPQLVLMD
+40 
-53 IGLPF
+53 
-58 YNGYHWCTEIRRV
+58 
-71 SKVPVVFLSSAAD
+71 
-84 NMNIVMAV
+84 
-92 SMGADDFIAKPFDLD
+92 
-107 VLTVKIQAIIRRCY
+107 
-121 DFGANNSVLE
+121 
-131 HNGAMLNISDATI
+131 
-144 TYDDKRLELTKN
+144 
-156 ELKILQTLFDNKERI
+156 
-171 VSRSLLMEKLWE
+171 
-183 SDAYVDE
+183 
-190 NTLSVNVNRLRKKL
+190 
-204 DSIGLESF
+204 
-212 IVTKKGLGYRL
+212 
-223 GWEVMA
+223 
-229 KIQNKPHL
+229 
-237 TNFIKQNYIWIL
+237 

-282 LLITVLVGFFRY
+282 LLVTVLVGFFRY

-323 ILYHG
+323 ILYQR

-369 KLLLEAEREE
+369 KLLLEVEREE
-379 LGQLICDDEQSQCQT
+379 LGQLICDDEQSQY
-394 ADRTGG
+394 
-400 NIGAAGLNAA
+400 L
-410 LKQQAVLT
+410 
-418 ELSDNMDSLE
+418 LSDNMDSFE

-460 VDGVIRDTIK
+460 VDGVIRDAIK

-488 GQKVYTDGKW
+488 GQEVYTDGKW

-508 NAIKYTPH
+508 NAIKYTPQ
-516 GVVTIETAEEK
+516 GFVTIETAEEK

-598 GFDLDYADV
+598 GFDLDYADT

>member
-1 MYRIF
+1 
-6 LVEDDE
+6 
-12 TIAKLVRRHLEKWDY
+12 
-27 DVHVVQKF
+27 
-35 DAVMS
+35 
-40 EFASFDPQLVLMD
+40 
-53 IGLPF
+53 
-58 YNGYHWCTEIRRV
+58 
-71 SKVPVVFLSSAAD
+71 
-84 NMNIVMAV
+84 
-92 SMGADDFIAKPFDLD
+92 
-107 VLTVKIQAIIRRCY
+107 
-121 DFGANNSVLE
+121 
-131 HNGAMLNISDATI
+131 
-144 TYDDKRLELTKN
+144 
-156 ELKILQTLFDNKERI
+156 
-171 VSRSLLMEKLWE
+171 
-183 SDAYVDE
+183 
-190 NTLSVNVNRLRKKL
+190 
-204 DSIGLESF
+204 
-212 IVTKKGLGYRL
+212 
-223 GWEVMA
+223 
-229 KIQNKPHL
+229 
-237 TNFIKQNYIWIL
+237 

-270 DLVYAAVLDAIL
+270 DVVYAAVLDAMIII
-282 LLITVLVGFFRY
+282 ITVLAGFLGY
-294 SSKVKALSNALKRPV
+294 SSKVKALSNALERPV
-309 EEQAQLPEATDDVE
+309 EEQAQLPEAADDVE
-323 ILYHG
+323 MLYHR

-379 LGQLICDDEQSQCQT
+379 LGQLICDDEQSQC
-394 ADRTGG
+394 
-400 NIGAAGLNAA
+400 L
-410 LKQQAVLT
+410 
-418 ELSDNMDSLE
+418 LSDNMDSFE

-475 MIRRHIGINYSGT
+475 MIRRHIGMNYSGT
-488 GQKVYTDGKW
+488 VQEVYTDGKW
-498 LAFMLEQILS
+498 LAFILEQLLS
-508 NAIKYTPH
+508 NAIKYTPQ

-542 AEDLPRVFEKGYT
+542 AEDLPRFFEKGYT

-598 GFDLDYADV
+598 GFDLDYSDV

>member
-1 MYRIF
+1 
-6 LVEDDE
+6 
-12 TIAKLVRRHLEKWDY
+12 
-27 DVHVVQKF
+27 
-35 DAVMS
+35 
-40 EFASFDPQLVLMD
+40 
-53 IGLPF
+53 
-58 YNGYHWCTEIRRV
+58 
-71 SKVPVVFLSSAAD
+71 
-84 NMNIVMAV
+84 
-92 SMGADDFIAKPFDLD
+92 
-107 VLTVKIQAIIRRCY
+107 
-121 DFGANNSVLE
+121 
-131 HNGAMLNISDATI
+131 
-144 TYDDKRLELTKN
+144 
-156 ELKILQTLFDNKERI
+156 
-171 VSRSLLMEKLWE
+171 
-183 SDAYVDE
+183 
-190 NTLSVNVNRLRKKL
+190 
-204 DSIGLESF
+204 
-212 IVTKKGLGYRL
+212 
-223 GWEVMA
+223 
-229 KIQNKPHL
+229 
-237 TNFIKQNYIWIL
+237 

-270 DLVYAAVLDAIL
+270 DVVYAAMLDAIM

-294 SSKVKALSNALKRPV
+294 RSKVKALSNALKRPV

-323 ILYHG
+323 ILYHR

-335 ARSESESSAAIRQSQ
+335 ARSESESSAAVRQSR

-379 LGQLICDDEQSQCQT
+379 LGQLMCDEE
-394 ADRTGG
+394 
-400 NIGAAGLNAA
+400 
-410 LKQQAVLT
+410 QQAAFK
-418 ELSDNMDSLE
+418 ELSDNLDSFE

-447 SSTENDFVLEKVS
+447 SSTENDFVLEKIS
-460 VDGVIRDTIK
+460 LDGVIRDTIK

-488 GQKVYTDGKW
+488 KKQVYTDEKW
-498 LAFMLEQILS
+498 LAFILEQVLS
-508 NAIKYTPH
+508 NAIKYTPQ
-516 GVVTIETAEEK
+516 GFVTIETAEEK
-527 DRFFITIKD
+527 NRFFITIKD

-580 GHTIRMESEIGK
+580 GHTIRMESELGK

-598 GFDLDYADV
+598 GFNLDYADT

>member
-1 MYRIF
+1 
-6 LVEDDE
+6 
-12 TIAKLVRRHLEKWDY
+12 
-27 DVHVVQKF
+27 
-35 DAVMS
+35 
-40 EFASFDPQLVLMD
+40 
-53 IGLPF
+53 
-58 YNGYHWCTEIRRV
+58 
-71 SKVPVVFLSSAAD
+71 
-84 NMNIVMAV
+84 
-92 SMGADDFIAKPFDLD
+92 
-107 VLTVKIQAIIRRCY
+107 
-121 DFGANNSVLE
+121 
-131 HNGAMLNISDATI
+131 
-144 TYDDKRLELTKN
+144 
-156 ELKILQTLFDNKERI
+156 
-171 VSRSLLMEKLWE
+171 
-183 SDAYVDE
+183 
-190 NTLSVNVNRLRKKL
+190 
-204 DSIGLESF
+204 
-212 IVTKKGLGYRL
+212 
-223 GWEVMA
+223 MA

-270 DLVYAAVLDAIL
+270 DVVYAAVLDAMIII
-282 LLITVLVGFFRY
+282 ITVLAGFLGY

-323 ILYHG
+323 ILYHR

-379 LGQLICDDEQSQCQT
+379 LGQLICDDEQSQCHIG
-394 ADRTGG
+394 DMTGG
-400 NIGAAGLNAA
+400 NIGAA
-410 LKQQAVLT
+410 LKQQAALT
-418 ELSDNMDSLE
+418 ELSDNVASFE

-475 MIRRHIGINYSGT
+475 MIRKHIGIDYSGT
-488 GQKVYTDGKW
+488 GQEVYTDGKW

-598 GFDLDYADV
+598 GFELDYADV

>member
-1 MYRIF
+1 
-6 LVEDDE
+6 
-12 TIAKLVRRHLEKWDY
+12 
-27 DVHVVQKF
+27 
-35 DAVMS
+35 
-40 EFASFDPQLVLMD
+40 
-53 IGLPF
+53 
-58 YNGYHWCTEIRRV
+58 
-71 SKVPVVFLSSAAD
+71 
-84 NMNIVMAV
+84 
-92 SMGADDFIAKPFDLD
+92 
-107 VLTVKIQAIIRRCY
+107 
-121 DFGANNSVLE
+121 
-131 HNGAMLNISDATI
+131 
-144 TYDDKRLELTKN
+144 
-156 ELKILQTLFDNKERI
+156 
-171 VSRSLLMEKLWE
+171 
-183 SDAYVDE
+183 
-190 NTLSVNVNRLRKKL
+190 
-204 DSIGLESF
+204 
-212 IVTKKGLGYRL
+212 
-223 GWEVMA
+223 
-229 KIQNKPHL
+229 
-237 TNFIKQNYIWIL
+237 

-270 DLVYAAVLDAIL
+270 DVVYAAVLDAIL

-309 EEQAQLPEATDDVE
+309 EEQAQLPEAADDVE
-323 ILYHG
+323 ILYHR

-379 LGQLICDDEQSQCQT
+379 LGQLMCDDEQSQC
-394 ADRTGG
+394 
-400 NIGAAGLNAA
+400 L
-410 LKQQAVLT
+410 
-418 ELSDNMDSLE
+418 LSDNMDSFE

-475 MIRRHIGINYSGT
+475 MIRRHIGMNYSGT
-488 GQKVYTDGKW
+488 VQEVYTDGKW
-498 LAFMLEQILS
+498 LAFILEQLLS
-508 NAIKYTPH
+508 NAIKYTPQ
-516 GVVTIETAEEK
+516 GFVKIETAK
-527 DRFFITIKD
+527 KANLFFITIKD

-580 GHTIRMESEIGK
+580 GHTIRIESEIGK

-598 GFDLDYADV
+598 GFDLDYADT

>member
-1 MYRIF
+1 
-6 LVEDDE
+6 
-12 TIAKLVRRHLEKWDY
+12 
-27 DVHVVQKF
+27 
-35 DAVMS
+35 
-40 EFASFDPQLVLMD
+40 
-53 IGLPF
+53 
-58 YNGYHWCTEIRRV
+58 
-71 SKVPVVFLSSAAD
+71 
-84 NMNIVMAV
+84 
-92 SMGADDFIAKPFDLD
+92 
-107 VLTVKIQAIIRRCY
+107 
-121 DFGANNSVLE
+121 
-131 HNGAMLNISDATI
+131 
-144 TYDDKRLELTKN
+144 
-156 ELKILQTLFDNKERI
+156 
-171 VSRSLLMEKLWE
+171 
-183 SDAYVDE
+183 
-190 NTLSVNVNRLRKKL
+190 
-204 DSIGLESF
+204 
-212 IVTKKGLGYRL
+212 
-223 GWEVMA
+223 MA
-229 KIQNKPHL
+229 KTQNKPHL

-270 DLVYAAVLDAIL
+270 DVVYAAALDAIL

-323 ILYHG
+323 MLYQR

-369 KLLLEAEREE
+369 KLLLEVEREE
-379 LGQLICDDEQSQCQT
+379 LGQLICDDEQSQY
-394 ADRTGG
+394 
-400 NIGAAGLNAA
+400 L
-410 LKQQAVLT
+410 
-418 ELSDNMDSLE
+418 LSDNMDSFE

-488 GQKVYTDGKW
+488 GQEVYTDGKW

-508 NAIKYTPH
+508 NAIKYTPQ
-516 GVVTIETAEEK
+516 GFVTIETAEEK

-598 GFDLDYADV
+598 GVDLDYADT

>member
-1 MYRIF
+1 
-6 LVEDDE
+6 
-12 TIAKLVRRHLEKWDY
+12 
-27 DVHVVQKF
+27 
-35 DAVMS
+35 
-40 EFASFDPQLVLMD
+40 
-53 IGLPF
+53 
-58 YNGYHWCTEIRRV
+58 
-71 SKVPVVFLSSAAD
+71 
-84 NMNIVMAV
+84 
-92 SMGADDFIAKPFDLD
+92 
-107 VLTVKIQAIIRRCY
+107 
-121 DFGANNSVLE
+121 
-131 HNGAMLNISDATI
+131 
-144 TYDDKRLELTKN
+144 
-156 ELKILQTLFDNKERI
+156 
-171 VSRSLLMEKLWE
+171 
-183 SDAYVDE
+183 
-190 NTLSVNVNRLRKKL
+190 
-204 DSIGLESF
+204 
-212 IVTKKGLGYRL
+212 
-223 GWEVMA
+223 
-229 KIQNKPHL
+229 
-237 TNFIKQNYIWIL
+237 

-270 DLVYAAVLDAIL
+270 DVVYAAVLDAIL

-323 ILYHG
+323 MLYHR

-379 LGQLICDDEQSQCQT
+379 LGQLICDDEQSQC
-394 ADRTGG
+394 
-400 NIGAAGLNAA
+400 L
-410 LKQQAVLT
+410 
-418 ELSDNMDSLE
+418 LSDNMDSFE
-428 DELFRIEEYVSMA
+428 DELFRIEEYVGMA

-475 MIRRHIGINYSGT
+475 MIRRHIGMNYSGT
-488 GQKVYTDGKW
+488 VQEVYTDGKW
-498 LAFMLEQILS
+498 LAFILEQLLS
-508 NAIKYTPH
+508 NAIKYTPQ

-598 GFDLDYADV
+598 GFDLDYADT